1 MFGIFYVHKKDK
13 FHDTKPNEPLSS
25 LSNARAV
32 CVVGYYDEDVY
43 DRVLEIDGSSEYVAF
58 TAAVG
63 KKPDIILDP

>member
-1 MFGIFYVHKKDK
+1 MAVNINVGQ
-13 FHDTKPNEPLSS
+13 S
-25 LSNARAV
+25 LYLAGEGVDCAV